1 MTASTTNLAFN
12 MQFGNGSSAAA
23 NYDDTDPAWT
33 YAGGS
38 WLTYS
43 ATGPYGGGEH
53 YINTLNSTA
62 SITINGGAF
71 TFLYS
76 SDTNRSTAIQ
86 VIIDSVVVATISQ
99 NGPHAFQQIYTS
111 PLLTVGSHTVQFKN
125 VGSGYMTVDA
135 LLVFTMYDD
144 TDGGW
149 TYAAG
154 SWLTYSATG
163 PFGGSEHYLNTLNCT
178 ATFSFTGTKFIL
190 YYSSDTNRANVQVTV
205 DSVVVDTFTENAA
218 HAFQATYKSAAFS
231 AGAPTL

>member
-86 VIIDSVVVATISQ
+86 VIIDSVVVATITQ
-99 NGPHAFQQIYTS
+99 NGPPPFHQIYTT
-111 PLLTVGSHTVQFKN
+111 PLPT
-125 VGSGYMTVDA
+125 
-135 LLVFTMYDD
+135 
-144 TDGGW
+144 
-149 TYAAG
+149 
-154 SWLTYSATG
+154 
-163 PFGGSEHYLNTLNCT
+163 P
-178 ATFSFTGTKFIL
+178 
-190 YYSSDTNRANVQVTV
+190 
-205 DSVVVDTFTENAA
+205 
-218 HAFQATYKSAAFS
+218 
-231 AGAPTL
+231 APTNLTFN